1 MKINP
6 LNIPIGS
13 SYLVETLRESAE
25 EGARKRE
32 RENQSEDKVR
42 TAESKKNATLA
53 KVSSET
59 ETSESQILDTEKLL
73 ELLDRSKDAQP
84 VPKKPFVDG
93 PAAKGL
99 TPVKVSEKKI

>member
-25 EGARKRE
+25 ENSRKQDQEGRSDE
-32 RENQSEDKVR
+32 RHR
-42 TAESKKNATLA
+42 TAESKKDT
-53 KVSSET
+53 
-59 ETSESQILDTEKLL
+59 TSPTPSKGEEKTESQILDTETLL

-84 VPKKPFVDG
+84 VPKKPFADG
-93 PAAKGL
+93 RAAKHL
-99 TPVKVSEKKI
+99 TPTKHCGKKI